1 MDAYPCKCKLYKTL
15 SHTKGTNLYKITWNN
30 LKQQN
35 RKQQK
40 NKKYISFYMLFD
52 RIEDKESLGSLT
64 DSQNFNL

>member
-1 MDAYPCKCKLYKTL
+1 MLYKTL

-30 LKQQN
+30 LKRQN

-40 NKKYISFYMLFD
+40 KKKKKKRKKKDISFYMLFD

-64 DSQNFNL
+64 GSQSFNL